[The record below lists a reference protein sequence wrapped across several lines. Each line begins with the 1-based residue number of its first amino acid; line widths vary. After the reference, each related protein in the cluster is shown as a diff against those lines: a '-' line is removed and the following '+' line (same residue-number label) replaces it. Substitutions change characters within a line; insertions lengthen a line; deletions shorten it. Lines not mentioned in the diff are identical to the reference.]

1 VSEYIDIDDNLVSA
15 VP

>member
-1 VSEYIDIDDNLVSA
+1 LVSA